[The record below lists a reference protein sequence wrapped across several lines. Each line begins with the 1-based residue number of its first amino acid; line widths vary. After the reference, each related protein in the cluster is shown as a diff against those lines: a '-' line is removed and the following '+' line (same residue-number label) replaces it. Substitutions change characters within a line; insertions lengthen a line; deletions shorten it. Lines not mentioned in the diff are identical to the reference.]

1 LSHTLQPFLDAY
13 HHDAA
18 IEPPKFI
25 GVTELAES
33 GITCRITTVC
43 KPNSHFGVTRD
54 LRLQLKEYLT
64 QSSIEIPYPHLV
76 IQEKSSS

>member
-1 LSHTLQPFLDAY
+1 MREFTESYTHEN
-13 HHDAA
+13 A
-18 IEPPKFI
+18 IEPPNFL
-25 GVTELAES
+25 GVVELAES
-33 GITCRITTVC
+33 GINCRITTVC
-43 KPNSHFGVTRD
+43 KPNSHFGVSRD